1 MPQKM
6 KPTLVVL
13 AAGIGSRYQ
22 GLKQIDAVGPG
33 GEAIIDYSIY
43 DAIRAGF
50 GKVVFVVR
58 RSIEEDVRR
67 FFEPKL
73 RGRIDLDFV
82 LQETDMIPEVNP
94 VPVPRE
100 KPWGTAHAVLCARS
114 KVHEPFAVINGD
126 DFYGQ
131 SSYTL
136 LHRFLVENRDSQNY
150 AMVGF
155 QLEKTLS
162 EHGSVARGVC
172 QVNDDGTLRNITEHT
187 RIYREDGKI
196 ITEMPEGDKS
206 VFTGK
211 EIVSMNF
218 WGFMPGVFDYFE
230 ALFRKFLKEK
240 GQDPKAEYFI
250 PIPLAQLISEGTI
263 RLTVLDGHESWFG
276 VTYKEDKPSVVK
288 RIRNLIS
295 AGQYPEK
302 LWE

>member
-1 MPQKM
+1 M

-22 GLKQIDAVGPG
+22 GLKQIDAIGPG

-82 LQETDMIPEVNP
+82 LQETDMIPDVNP
-94 VPVPRE
+94 APVPRE

-114 KVHEPFAVINGD
+114 AVREPFAVINGD

-136 LHRFLVENRDSQNY
+136 LHQFLVENQDSQNY

-162 EHGSVARGVC
+162 DYGSVARGVC

-187 RIYREDGKI
+187 RIYRADGKI
-196 ITEMPEGDKS
+196 ITEKTGGDQS
-206 VFTGK
+206 VLTGK

-230 ALFRKFLKEK
+230 ELFRKFLKEK

-250 PIPLAQLISEGTI
+250 PIPLARLISEGTI
-263 RLTVLDGHESWFG
+263 RLTVLDGQESWFG
-276 VTYKEDKPSVVK
+276 VTYKEDKPGVVK
-288 RIRNLIS
+288 RIRDLIS

>member
-155 QLEKTLS
+155 QLKRTLS

-230 ALFRKFLKEK
+230 ALFIKFLKEK

-295 AGQYPEK
+295 AGQYPER

>member
-1 MPQKM
+1 M

-22 GLKQIDAVGPG
+22 GLKQIDAIGPG

-82 LQETDMIPEVNP
+82 LQETDMIPDVNP
-94 VPVPRE
+94 APVPRE

-114 KVHEPFAVINGD
+114 AVREPFAVINGD

-136 LHRFLVENRDSQNY
+136 LHQFLVENQDSQNY

-162 EHGSVARGVC
+162 DYGSVARGVC

-187 RIYREDGKI
+187 RIYRADGKI
-196 ITEMPEGDKS
+196 ITEMPGGDQS

-230 ALFRKFLKEK
+230 ELFRKFLKEK

-250 PIPLAQLISEGTI
+250 PIPLARLISEGTI
-263 RLTVLDGHESWFG
+263 RLTVLDGQESWFG
-276 VTYKEDKPSVVK
+276 VTYKEDKPGVVK
-288 RIRNLIS
+288 RIRDFIS